1 MSVIRYDW
9 KTKRNLCL
17 VVQTIHVCLTML
29 MFSLLGWSQL
39 SRTIFSS
46 SFGEIDWLLPWR
58 WTPPS
63 RLWVY
68 APWKFGEPLVQEW
81 VIIPFLSFPLVLN
94 RGRSLFNIGNIIET
108 GGSYFQPLSW
118 SLRLKVALDAAKG
131 LAFLHSSETKVIY
144 RDFKT
149 SNILLDSVCKPL
161 VFNFR
166 S

>member
-1 MSVIRYDW
+1 MFGCADNTCLPYYVNVFTFRLKSTILDNFLILIWWDWLVIALKMNTAFSSMS
-9 KTKRNLCL
+9 LCP
-17 VVQTIHVCLTML
+17 VEVWRTTCSGVSYYSFPV
-29 MFSLLGWSQL
+29 FSL
-39 SRTIFSS
+39 I
-46 SFGEIDWLLPWR
+46 
-58 WTPPS
+58 
-63 RLWVY
+63 
-68 APWKFGEPLVQEW
+68 
-81 VIIPFLSFPLVLN
+81 LN
-94 RGRSLFNIGNIIET
+94 NGRSLFNIGNIIET